1 VEALSGTPGILEA
14 AMFGRT
20 LHVTV
25 EDADTGAAT
34 VRKTLREAGREVRD
48 MHPVEA
54 SLEDVFVSL
63 VRAEGG
69 AAVG

>member
-1 VEALSGTPGILEA
+1 VLTGAPGVLDA
-14 AMFGRT
+14 AMFGRA

-25 EDADTGAAT
+25 EDADAAPALI
-34 VRKTLREAGREVRD
+34 RAALARAGRRVDAVDRIA
-48 MHPVEA
+48 P

-69 AAVG
+69 AVVG

>member
-1 VEALSGTPGILEA
+1 
-14 AMFGRT
+14 MFGRN

-25 EDADTGAAT
+25 EDADTGAELVSAALA
-34 VRKTLREAGREVRD
+34 RAGLRVDAIERIR
-48 MHPVEA
+48 P

-69 AAVG
+69 ALVG